1 MLTSRME
8 GKTSHSRVC
17 ESQTTTVHAGNVG
30 PVLYALFLSTS
41 FGSDKTF
48 VLSIH
53 IIFKTDYRLVF
64 FVPSMKIWK
73 KSNHANMHGMSTY
86 FIIVITIHRK

>member
-8 GKTSHSRVC
+8 GKFSHSRAR
-17 ESQTTTVHAGNVG
+17 ESQTTTVQAGNMG
-30 PVLYALFLSTS
+30 PVLYALFLSTRFCS
-41 FGSDKTF
+41 YKTF

-64 FVPSMKIWK
+64 FVLEV
-73 KSNHANMHGMSTY
+73 Y
-86 FIIVITIHRK
+86 Q